1 MVVAWRDWGIKLNAK
16 VNSYIEKQASPQK
29 EICQKLR
36 ETIFKTA
43 PDVKEEMKWG
53 VPTYAD
59 GKCYIVALK
68 DHVNLGFSLEALP
81 AEEQK
86 QLQGSGKTMRCLEF
100 RSLNEIDYAQI
111 VKLLDL
117 VLKKA

>member
-1 MVVAWRDWGIKLNAK
+1 MNDK
-16 VNSYIEKQASPQK
+16 VNSYMEKQFFPQR

-36 ETIFKTA
+36 EILLKTY
-43 PDVKEEMKWG
+43 PNIKEEMKWG

-68 DHVNLGFSLEALP
+68 DHVNLGFSLDSLP

-86 QLQGSGKTMRCLEF
+86 RLQGAGKTMKHIEL
-100 RSLNEIDYAQI
+100 RSLKEIDEKRIAE
-111 VKLLDL
+111 LLKL
-117 VLKKA
+117 VLEKA

>member
-1 MVVAWRDWGIKLNAK
+1 MNAK
-16 VNSYIEKQASPQK
+16 VNDYIEKQSSPQK
-29 EICQKLR
+29 EICHQLR
-36 ETIFKTA
+36 EIIFQTA
-43 PDVKEEMKWG
+43 PEVKEEMKWG

-68 DHVNLGFSLEALP
+68 DHVNLGFALDALP

-100 RSLNEIDYAQI
+100 RSLTEIDEI
-111 VKLLDL
+111 RTVKLIDL
-117 VLKKA
+117 VLKRP